1 MEARVGRFDALV
13 VGAGFA
19 GSVIAERLASQ
30 HGKRVLVVDRRNHV
44 GGNAY
49 DEHDENGILVHRYG
63 PHLFHTN
70 DMRVVQYLSQFTEW
84 RPYEHRVLA
93 AHEGELFPI
102 PINRATIN
110 RFFGVSLQTDEQARR
125 FLEGRRLVR
134 AEVRNSE
141 DVVVSQVGRELF
153 EAFYRGYT
161 RKQWNREPSELSP
174 GVCGRIPV
182 RYSLDD
188 RYFTDRFQA
197 VPLHG
202 YTEMFQRM
210 LSHANVVVQLG
221 VDASAVMQQESFDR
235 IVWTGPIDEY
245 FDYIHGHL
253 PYRSIRFEHQTLNV
267 ERAQPAAQINYSD
280 HSVEYTRVCEWKHIT
295 GQQHEKTVLTREY
308 PSSIG
313 EPFYPIP
320 SDQTQ
325 RMYKAYEAE
334 SRKLKNVSFT
344 GRLAEYRYY
353 NMDQVVARALRRDLQ
368 ELQVT

>member
-1 MEARVGRFDALV
+1 MEGRVDRFDVLV

-49 DEHDENGILVHRYG
+49 DEHDDNGIMVHRYG

-70 DMRVVQYLSQFTEW
+70 DMRVVHYLSQFTEW
-84 RPYEHRVLA
+84 SPYEHRVLA
-93 AHEGELFPI
+93 EHEGELFPI
-102 PINRATIN
+102 PINRTTIN
-110 RFFGVSLQTDEQARR
+110 RFFGVSLQTEEEAKR
-125 FLEGRRLVR
+125 FLEDRRIVR
-134 AEVRNSE
+134 TEIMNSE
-141 DVVVSQVGRELF
+141 DLVLTQVGRELF

-161 RKQWNREPSELSP
+161 RKQWNREPSELAP

-197 VPLHG
+197 VPLYG
-202 YTEMFQRM
+202 YTEMFLRM
-210 LSHANVVVQLG
+210 LSHENIEVQLN
-221 VDASAVMQQESFDR
+221 VDAQDVMRRRSFDR

-245 FDYIHGHL
+245 FGHVHGHL
-253 PYRSIRFEHQTLNV
+253 PYRSIRFDHVTCEADLV
-267 ERAQPAAQINYSD
+267 QPAAQINYSD
-280 HSVEYTRVCEWKHIT
+280 PSVEYTRVCEWKHIT

-308 PSSIG
+308 PSSTG

-320 SDQTQ
+320 SDHT
-325 RMYKAYEAE
+325 RHMYKAYEAE
-334 SRKLKNVSFT
+334 ARKLSNVTFA

-353 NMDQVVARALRRDLQ
+353 NMDQVVARA
-368 ELQVT
+368 VKTHGGAI